1 MPRYSS
7 FEEYCAHLTEHN
19 QELIISIDEYI
30 LTNFTEIGR
39 SIKWNC
45 PFYTLNSLKDGYI
58 GYLNVSKSKV
68 YFGFYEGKHL
78 WDERGLLA
86 SEDTTMIKKYFFKET
101 FNGDIYFL
109 SLISQAIE
117 FTIQKR
123 GHKKIR

>member
-58 GYLNVSKSKV
+58 GYLNVSKSK
-68 YFGFYEGKHL
+68 EENPH
-78 WDERGLLA
+78 
-86 SEDTTMIKKYFFKET
+86 
-101 FNGDIYFL
+101 
-109 SLISQAIE
+109 ISPIPGTSI
-117 FTIQKR
+117 FTCCINEL
-123 GHKKIR
+123 